1 MTQRLNLRNVPRH
14 INDYIKRENMNQNR
28 KSLNIIANRSETIS
42 KDRTEKKKNSRSKR
56 TKTRVDK
63 AKHIAGK
70 NQEQRLIP
78 TRSFIKP

>member
-14 INDYIKRENMNQNR
+14 INDYIKRENMNQNL
-28 KSLNIIANRSETIS
+28 KSFKHHSKRSETIS
-42 KDRTEKKKNSRSKR
+42 KDRTEKKNSRSKR

-63 AKHIAGK
+63 AKHKAGK

-78 TRSFIKP
+78 THSFVKP